1 MAFATIALAE
11 LVFVFSIRSTDA
23 PAWRGPRNATLT
35 WSVLASALLVAL
47 VIYVPALNEPFGT
60 HALSPVELAVVAV
73 FALVPAALVEAVK
86 ARRRRDRSQP

>member
-23 PAWRGPRNATLT
+23 PAWRGPRNAALT

-47 VIYVPALNEPFGT
+47 VIYLPALPEPFGT

-73 FALVPAALVEAVK
+73 LALVPAALVESVK
-86 ARRRRDRSQP
+86 ARRRWDRSEP